1 MGALEQLI
9 LAGDLGK
16 VKAYIDDQVKC
27 GCIVDLM
34 EWNAFSAS
42 TPLHAMAAV
51 NTGSDDYNVE
61 LIHDIVSQIM
71 LHPGNFRVNWRQEDG
86 RGLNFISIIDEVA
99 EYSDATPTEPVMLLG
114 EAWEWD
120 LLELGDSSEVLKM
133 QKEELLH
140 KCNRA
145 TGIFWKLCQAPC
157 PDVNK
162 MRQMV
167 AKECPDPMHQCG
179 AWEGRPLLSQLLW
192 CKGIGVEVLL
202 TSRGSIDFTVV
213 DHYGRTP
220 LHYMTCLHAYPVRV
234 RRVLRL
240 IIDHVNSHPSDVID
254 WGLEDSE
261 GNDPLSS
268 ANEADLLPVWIQVVR
283 HDCPVPYYVNARR
296 LIISTEVLRKDM
308 RKLIVQKVTFFS
320 CGPFSTH
327 NRDVLGLLLFPSI
340 VVVACF
346 KTGMRRSMDLW
357 RGTPNATSI
366 NKAAETVNKTSA
378 KKATAKEESK
388 PHPYCC

>member
-86 RGLNFISIIDEVA
+86 RGLNFISIIAERQLLHRLFPLLEDEVA

-179 AWEGRPLLSQLLW
+179 AWEGRPLLEYRLHRCGPLW
-192 CKGIGVEVLL
+192 
-202 TSRGSIDFTVV
+202 SD
-213 DHYGRTP
+213 P

-268 ANEADLLPVWIQVVR
+268 ANEADLLPSGSRWFATT
-283 HDCPVPYYVNARR
+283 VPF
-296 LIISTEVLRKDM
+296 LLRKDM
-308 RKLIVQKVTFFS
+308 RKLSPADQQLIEQK
-320 CGPFSTH
+320 
-327 NRDVLGLLLFPSI
+327 
-340 VVVACF
+340 
-346 KTGMRRSMDLW
+346 M
-357 RGTPNATSI
+357 
-366 NKAAETVNKTSA
+366 
-378 KKATAKEESK
+378 
-388 PHPYCC
+388 

>member
-86 RGLNFISIIDEVA
+86 RGLNFISIIAERQLLHRLFPLLEDEVA

-179 AWEGRPLLSQLLW
+179 AWEGRPLLEYRLHRCGPLW
-192 CKGIGVEVLL
+192 
-202 TSRGSIDFTVV
+202 SD
-213 DHYGRTP
+213 P

-261 GNDPLSS
+261 ETTLVQRQRSRSP
-268 ANEADLLPVWIQVVR
+268 PVWIQVVR

-378 KKATAKEESK
+378 KKATAKESK

>member
-86 RGLNFISIIDEVA
+86 RGLNFISIIAERQLLHRLFPLLEDEVA

-179 AWEGRPLLSQLLW
+179 AWEGRPLLEYRLHRCGPLW
-192 CKGIGVEVLL
+192 
-202 TSRGSIDFTVV
+202 SD
-213 DHYGRTP
+213 P

-308 RKLIVQKVTFFS
+308 RKLSPADQQLIEQK
-320 CGPFSTH
+320 
-327 NRDVLGLLLFPSI
+327 
-340 VVVACF
+340 
-346 KTGMRRSMDLW
+346 M
-357 RGTPNATSI
+357 
-366 NKAAETVNKTSA
+366 
-378 KKATAKEESK
+378 
-388 PHPYCC
+388 